1 MLVQEDGTKLFTSF
15 TDSVTTLLND
25 IKAESDRIDKEDPDP
40 ARTKSHMVNKKLRE
54 WFNRGGNLGY

>member
-15 TDSVTTLLND
+15 SESVLKLTDD
-25 IKAESDRIDKEDPDP
+25 IMQESERIDKEDPDP
-40 ARTKSHMVNKKLRE
+40 ARTKDHMVNKKLRE